1 MPRLQKNPHEAEARK
16 TIGAVM
22 GELQINHRELSR
34 ITGIPY
40 RTLMRRMEKIGTMKL
55 CELWAIEDAAR
66 RRGYKNEKGK
76 ST

>member
-1 MPRLQKNPHEAEARK
+1 MDKHRK
-16 TIGAVM
+16 ETLAMIGGIM
-22 GELQINHRELSR
+22 GALQINHRELSR

-66 RRGYKNEKGK
+66 RRGYKDEKGK